1 MRAMAETAR
10 PRETP
15 RKPSNP
21 RRHRKEPPKAPAV
34 QVHAHR
40 GGAKL
45 RPENTQAAFGH
56 AVALGAHFIE
66 FDVRTCATG
75 ELVVIHDATLQRVGG
90 EPARVDQ
97 LSLAEL
103 QSIDVGSHF
112 APEYGSE
119 RVPTLIE
126 VLETWRDQVRFNIEI
141 KEDAPQGD
149 GTATAVGRLVS
160 SMGLYADA
168 IISSF
173 SPLSLARARRMTEA
187 PMGLCYPMDGGRGLR
202 GRIRDRVM
210 RRPWSASLVSVYA
223 LHPSDA
229 VVDAEL
235 VRRAH
240 LRGLAINVWTVDDP
254 ERMAELAGMM
264 VTGIISDRPDIALQI
279 TQGLDPLQRKA
290 PGLPS

>member
-1 MRAMAETAR
+1 MAESAR

-45 RPENTQAAFGH
+45 RPENTQAAFGK
-56 AVALGAHFIE
+56 AVELGAHFIE

-90 EPARVDQ
+90 QPARVDQ
-97 LSLAEL
+97 LSLSEL

-112 APEYGSE
+112 DPEYGSE

-126 VLETWRDQVRFNIEI
+126 VLETWRNQIRFNIEI
-141 KEDAPQGD
+141 KEDTPRGD
-149 GTATAVGRLVS
+149 GTATAVGRLIS
-160 SMGLYADA
+160 SMGLYSDV

-173 SPLSLARARRMTEA
+173 SPLSLLRARAMTEA
-187 PMGLCYPMDGGRGLR
+187 PLGLCYPMDGGRGIS
-202 GRIRDRVM
+202 GRVRDRLM
-210 RRPWSASLVSVYA
+210 RRPWSAPLLSVYA
-223 LHPSDA
+223 LHPKDA
-229 VVDAEL
+229 LVTAEM
-235 VRRAH
+235 VRKAH
-240 LRGLAINVWTVDDP
+240 MRGLAVNVWTVDDP
-254 ERMAELAGMM
+254 ERIAALAGMK
-264 VTGIISDRPDIALQI
+264 VTGIVSDRPDVALQV

-290 PGLPS
+290 PGLPA